1 MNDAI
6 RQSLAAGHLIDIT
19 TTGRKSGESRRIEIA
34 FHNMDG
40 RLIITGMPFPGRRRG
55 WLANLVSH
63 PNFTFHLKDEVKAD
77 LAATARE
84 ITDEAERRSVADWI
98 VANAWPK
105 MDAAKMAADS
115 PMIEVTIDVLAA

>member
-1 MNDAI
+1 MNDPI

-19 TTGRKSGESRRIEIA
+19 TTGRKTGEARRIEIA

-55 WLANLVSH
+55 WLANLGSK
-63 PNFTFHLKDEVKAD
+63 PNFTFHLKDQVKAD
-77 LAATARE
+77 LPATARE
-84 ITDEAERRSVADWI
+84 ITDEAERHSVAEWI

-105 MDAAKMAADS
+105 MDADQMAAHS
-115 PMIEVTIDVLAA
+115 PMIEVTIDDLAA